1 MFGKVIGTIVFGAF
15 ILIGGDKLC
24 RKIAQ
29 WERDEDEREFQRKIA
44 RIRANGGKGTV
55 YHRGVKVK
63 VTTNN
68 VKYN

>member
-24 RKIAQ
+24 RKLAQ
-29 WERDEDEREFQRKIA
+29 WERDEDEREFA

-63 VTTNN
+63 VTPNN
-68 VKYN
+68 IKYN